1 MCACIY
7 VMNFNLYVD
16 TFIDNFHFLLLEI
29 TVEFAILVFLRID
42 ISNYF
47 HRRMMKQKE
56 EL

>member
-1 MCACIY
+1 
-7 VMNFNLYVD
+7 MNFNLYVD